1 VAGDC
6 RIDIMLSL
14 GLRFVVNMY
23 RRRRTPCLKVFG
35 CTKYSGRAQRC
46 LERHREKEK
55 GKNAAA
61 KHTHHGSLAE
71 NARDRP
77 DGGKLMRSQQRLIS
91 RRARRQPNRL
101 LRRSPSPTATCGR
114 RPALHLPRLRRL
126 APRKRRRGTRCIF
139 IAETQSRGCHADG
152 TSPHGGAART
162 CVRHFRNRGLR
173 ARHGPRWAL
182 VVFAA
187 AQTPPTR
194 APTFP

>member
-1 VAGDC
+1 
-6 RIDIMLSL
+6 MLSL

-61 KHTHHGSLAE
+61 KHTHLGSLAE

-77 DGGKLMRSQQRLIS
+77 DGGKLMRFQQRLIS

-101 LRRSPSPTATCGR
+101 PRTSPSPTATCR
-114 RPALHLPRLRRL
+114 RRTVLHLLRRL
-126 APRKRRRGTRCIF
+126 PPRNRRRGTRCTNIPG
-139 IAETQSRGCHADG
+139 TQSRGCHTDG
-152 TSPHGGAART
+152 TSPQGGVARM
-162 CVRHFRNRGLR
+162 CLCHFRNGGFR
-173 ARHGPRWAL
+173 AHHGPRWAL
-182 VVFAA
+182 AVFAA

-194 APTFP
+194 RPTFP